1 MPKSIR
7 RIDII
12 HSLPFDD
19 AEFFTELEEQAIDGT
34 LNYDSFPAVE
44 YKYFSKLSK
53 LGYMNRHKGWS
64 KEICEQ
70 KQKELHADYIVEKNE
85 RDFFGKIAAQM
96 QDNIRMSGILR
107 SEITKTS
114 DQTQKLD
121 LALECIGRMTGDMWF
136 VKTNKPEVKNDNS
149 KRTQW

>member
-7 RIDII
+7 RTDII

-19 AEFFTELEEQAIDGT
+19 AEYFAELEEQAIDGT
-34 LNYDSFPAVE
+34 LNYDSFPAAE

-70 KQKELHADYIVEKNE
+70 KQKELRDDYVSEKKESRFFAD
-85 RDFFGKIAAQM
+85 IAAEM
-96 QDNIRMSGILR
+96 QDNIRRAEMLR
-107 SEITKTS
+107 TEITTEPEPMK
-114 DQTQKLD
+114 KLG

-136 VKTNKPEVKNDNS
+136 TKINTEVKHDTS
-149 KRTQW
+149 KRT